1 MNIIEVQNVTK
12 KYSNHLALDNISLAI
27 QKGVVYG
34 LLGPNGAGKT
44 TLIRILNQI
53 TAPDSGIVLFNG
65 NPISRKD
72 IEKIGY
78 LPEERGLY
86 KKMKVGEE
94 AMYLAQLK
102 GLSKQEALERLK
114 KWFIKFEIQN
124 WWNKKVE
131 ELSKGMQQKLQ
142 FITTVVHRPDFLI
155 LDEPFSGLDPINT
168 NLIRQELL
176 ELKKQGT
183 TIIISTHNMASVEEI
198 CDEIC
203 LINKAHKILEG
214 NLAEIK
220 QRFKENVF
228 SLTLNSERAIPSFPD
243 KFSVMET
250 SSSANQHHYVVKVLD
265 GGSANQLL
273 QFVMEYGNILA
284 FNEVLPSMND
294 IFIQQV
300 EKYNS
305 EFKIQNSTNE

>member
-53 TAPDSGIVLFNG
+53 TAPDSGTVLFNG

-114 KWFIKFEIQN
+114 YWFIKFEIQN

-228 SLTLNSERAIPSFPD
+228 SLTLNSERAIPAFPD

-250 SSSANQHHYVVKVLD
+250 SSSANQHYYVVKVLD

-273 QFVMEYGNILA
+273 QFVMEYGNVLA

-300 EKYNS
+300 N
-305 EFKIQNSTNE
+305 NSTIQQ

>member
-53 TAPDSGIVLFNG
+53 TAPDSGTVLFNG
-65 NPISRKD
+65 NPISRRD

-114 KWFIKFEIQN
+114 YWFIKFEIQS

-220 QRFKENVF
+220 QRFKENVY
-228 SLTLNSERAIPSFPD
+228 SLTLNSEHAIPAFPD
-243 KFSVMET
+243 KFSVMEI
-250 SSSANQHHYVVKVLD
+250 SSAANQHHYVVKVLD

-273 QFVMEYGNILA
+273 QFVMEYGNVMS

-300 EKYNS
+300 EKYN
-305 EFKIQNSTNE
+305 EELGINN

>member
-12 KYSNHLALDNISLAI
+12 KYSNHLALDNVSLSI
-27 QKGVVYG
+27 RKGIVYG

-53 TAPDSGIVLFNG
+53 TAPDSGTVLFNG
-65 NPISRKD
+65 NPLSRKD

-94 AMYLAQLK
+94 AMYLARLK
-102 GLSKQEALERLK
+102 GLSKEEALERLK
-114 KWFIKFEIQN
+114 YWFIKFEIQN

-142 FITTVVHRPDFLI
+142 FIITVVHRPDFLI

-176 ELKKQGT
+176 ELKRQGT

-214 NLAEIK
+214 NLMEVK
-220 QRFKENVF
+220 QQFKENIF
-228 SLTLNSERAIPSFPD
+228 SLTLSSEREIPSFPEA
-243 KFSVMET
+243 FSVLET
-250 SSSANQHHYVVKVLD
+250 SSSGNQHHYVVKVHEGD
-265 GGSANQLL
+265 NSNQLL
-273 QFVMEYGNILA
+273 KFVMDYGNVME
-284 FNEVLPSMND
+284 FNEILPSMND

-305 EFKIQNSTNE
+305 EFKIQNPNE

>member
-27 QKGVVYG
+27 QNGVVYG

-53 TAPDSGIVLFNG
+53 TAPDSGTVLFNG

-114 KWFIKFEIQN
+114 YWFIKFEIQN

-220 QRFKENVF
+220 QRFKENVY
-228 SLTLNSERAIPSFPD
+228 SLTLNGERAIPAFPD

-250 SSSANQHHYVVKVLD
+250 SSAANQHHYVVKVLD

-273 QFVMEYGNILA
+273 QFVMEYGNVMS

-300 EKYNS
+300 EKYN
-305 EFKIQNSTNE
+305 EELGINN

>member
-53 TAPDSGIVLFNG
+53 TAPDSGTVLFNG

-114 KWFIKFEIQN
+114 YWFIKFEIQN

-220 QRFKENVF
+220 QRFKENVY
-228 SLTLNSERAIPSFPD
+228 SLMLNGECAIPAFPG

-250 SSSANQHHYVVKVLD
+250 SSTANQHHYVVKVSD

-273 QFVMEYGNILA
+273 QFVIEYGNVMS

-300 EKYNS
+300 EKYN
-305 EFKIQNSTNE
+305 EELKTKN

>member
-12 KYSNHLALDNISLAI
+12 KYSNHLALDNISLSI
-27 QKGVVYG
+27 RKGIVYG

-53 TAPDSGIVLFNG
+53 TAPDSGTVLFNG
-65 NPISRKD
+65 NPLSRKD
-72 IEKIGY
+72 VEKIGY

-94 AMYLAQLK
+94 ALYLARLK
-102 GLSKQEALERLK
+102 GLSKDEAMERLK
-114 KWFIKFEIQN
+114 YWFIKFEIQN

-142 FITTVVHRPDFLI
+142 FIITVVHRPDFLI

-176 ELKKQGT
+176 ELKRQGT

-214 NLAEIK
+214 NLIDVK
-220 QRFKENVF
+220 QQFKENIF
-228 SLTLNSERAIPSFPD
+228 SLTLCAERDIPVFPET
-243 KFSVMET
+243 FSVLET
-250 SSSANQHHYVVKVLD
+250 SSSANQRHYVVKVHE
-265 GGSANQLL
+265 GGNSNQLL
-273 QFVMEYGNILA
+273 KFVMDYGNILE
-284 FNEVLPSMND
+284 FNEILPSMND

-305 EFKIQNSTNE
+305 ESKIQNP

>member
-27 QKGVVYG
+27 KRGVVYG

-53 TAPDSGIVLFNG
+53 TAPDSGTVLFNG
-65 NPISRKD
+65 TPISRKD

-220 QRFKENVF
+220 QCFKENIF
-228 SLTLNSERAIPSFPD
+228 SLTINGERGIPAFPD
-243 KFSVMET
+243 HYSVLD
-250 SSSANQHHYVVKVLD
+250 SSISGSQRLYVVKVLD

-273 QFVMEYGNILA
+273 QFVMDYGNVLA

-300 EKYNS
+300 EKYN
-305 EFKIQNSTNE
+305 EELKTKN